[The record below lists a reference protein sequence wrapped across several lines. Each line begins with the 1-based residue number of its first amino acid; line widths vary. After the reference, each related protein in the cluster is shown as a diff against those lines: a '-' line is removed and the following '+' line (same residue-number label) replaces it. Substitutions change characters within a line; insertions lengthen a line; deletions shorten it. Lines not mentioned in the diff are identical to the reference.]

1 MKPRGKVFIISG
13 PSGVGKT
20 TIAEA
25 ILKELKDV
33 RKTISCTTR
42 GPRKGERDGKD
53 YRFLAKE
60 EFEKLIKKG
69 AFLEWASILGN
80 LYGTLKA
87 EVDGILRGGKDALLC
102 IDVQGAKQVKEKLPQ
117 AISIFILPPNLGE
130 LKKRLIKRGE
140 EEKEVERRL
149 KLAKR
154 EVKEIYRYDYY
165 VVNDDLKKAIELV
178 KYIICAEKNRVEREK
193 AKEVLKDVLR
203 EVR

>member
-1 MKPRGKVFIISG
+1 MKSRGKVFIISG
-13 PSGVGKT
+13 PSGAGKT

-25 ILKELKDV
+25 VLKELKDI
-33 RKTISCTTR
+33 RKTVSCTTR
-42 GPRKGERDGKD
+42 KPRKGERDGKD
-53 YRFLAKE
+53 YRFLTKG
-60 EFEKLIKKG
+60 EFEKLIEEE

-87 EVDGILRGGKDALLC
+87 DVNSILGDGKDALLC
-102 IDVQGAKQVKEKLPQ
+102 IDVQGAKQVKEKLPR

-130 LKKRLIKRGE
+130 LKERLIKRGE

-149 KLAKR
+149 RLARKEIR
-154 EVKEIYRYDYY
+154 EIYRYDYY
-165 VVNDDLKKAIELV
+165 VVNDDLKKAVELV
-178 KYIICAEKNRVEREK
+178 KYIISAEKSRVDRGR